1 MSGLVQVNY
10 HRISHF
16 VETKQRHVN
25 LKHKSKNHKI
35 PSWASCEKEAPPPEP
50 GPSKCNMAEFGTEL
64 GRKLIETLSMLFCPS
79 HPERVIVCNRPG

>member
-35 PSWASCEKEAPPPEP
+35 PSWASCEKEAPPPSLALPNVIWLSLEQ
-50 GPSKCNMAEFGTEL
+50 NWAENSLKHFPC
-64 GRKLIETLSMLFCPS
+64 SFV
-79 HPERVIVCNRPG
+79 RVTQKGL